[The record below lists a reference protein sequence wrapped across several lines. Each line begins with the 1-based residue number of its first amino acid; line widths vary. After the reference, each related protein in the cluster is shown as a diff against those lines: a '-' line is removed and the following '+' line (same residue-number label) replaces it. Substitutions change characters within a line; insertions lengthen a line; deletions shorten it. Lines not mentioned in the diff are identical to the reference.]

1 MYSLSDEKE
10 SIVFEAINEAI
21 KTFDKDKGTFKSL
34 FSNICM
40 NMTLRCVSKFSRDPL
55 ADYVSLD
62 DSLKLTDEMV
72 FMDSVIINAS
82 DDTPSKTS
90 NELDII
96 KKYYKGHYQ
105 RRIQRMI
112 EMKRDGFSYKEIG
125 IRYQM
130 SSKSVRAIFYRLK
143 IRLDKEKT
151 LK

>member
-1 MYSLSDEKE
+1 MH
-10 SIVFEAINEAI
+10 
-21 KTFDKDKGTFKSL
+21 
-34 FSNICM
+34 
-40 NMTLRCVSKFSRDPL
+40 MTLKCANKFARDPL

-62 DSLKLTDEMV
+62 DNLKITDEMM

-82 DDTPSKTS
+82 SDEPSKS
-90 NELDII
+90 SNNELKVI

-105 RRIQRMI
+105 RRIERMI

-130 SSKSVRAIFYRLK
+130 SSKAVRAIFYRLK
-143 IRLDKEKT
+143 IRLDKEKV

>member
-1 MYSLSDEKE
+1 
-10 SIVFEAINEAI
+10 
-21 KTFDKDKGTFKSL
+21 
-34 FSNICM
+34 
-40 NMTLRCVSKFSRDPL
+40 MTLKCINKFSRDPL

-62 DSLKLTDEMV
+62 ENLKTSDEMI

-82 DDTPSKTS
+82 NDEPSKTS

-112 EMKRDGFSYKEIG
+112 EMRRDGFSYKEIG
-125 IRYQM
+125 VRYQM

-151 LK
+151 KK